1 MRLLLDQ
8 NLSHRLKH
16 SLESVYAGVAH
27 VRDFGLERADD
38 SAVWAFAKA
47 QGFVIVSKDSDF
59 HQRSLVFG
67 HPPKVVWLRLGNCST
82 AEIAGARL
90 VSRPTVDAFLLDD
103 GASLLTLD
111 RTGGEPPPA

>member
-8 NLSHRLKH
+8 NLSHRVKR
-16 SLESVYAGVAH
+16 SLESAYPDIAH

-38 SAVWAFAKA
+38 SAVWAFAKV
-47 QGFVIVSKDSDF
+47 QGFAIVSKDSDF

-82 AEIAGARL
+82 AEIARFWSAFGR
-90 VSRPTVDAFLLDD
+90 SRCSCST
-103 GASLLTLD
+103 T
-111 RTGGEPPPA
+111 EPAC